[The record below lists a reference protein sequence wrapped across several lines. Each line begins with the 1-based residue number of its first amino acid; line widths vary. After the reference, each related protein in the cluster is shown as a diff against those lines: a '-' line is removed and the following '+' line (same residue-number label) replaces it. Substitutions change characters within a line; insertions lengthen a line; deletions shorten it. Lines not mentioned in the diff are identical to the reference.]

1 MDRYFY
7 LFEQRKER
15 DQMRKGAF
23 DDELVECHYNGAIH
37 HIPVKIFFSMLMRS
51 QIDEKKFIRYKEGAY
66 LYSMSEREFNKLAHD
81 ANAIYKRNKM
91 VLVKMDIVDKY
102 LEYFRVQD

>member
-1 MDRYFY
+1 
-7 LFEQRKER
+7 
-15 DQMRKGAF
+15 
-23 DDELVECHYNGAIH
+23 
-37 HIPVKIFFSMLMRS
+37 MRS
-51 QIDEKKFIRYKEGAY
+51 QIDEKKFIRYKDGAY

-81 ANAIYKRNKM
+81 ANAVYKRNKM